1 MSEKVS
7 ILTLRLTAEEA
18 AQMEVLKSITG
29 KKSGSEAIKYIVK
42 EYPRFCAHYKQ
53 EAREKG
59 ELQRKYP
66 DKKKV
71 VVYDLEHNE
80 LPAIY
85 GFEDQVPVNIFAGK
99 CQIDFSGIYSYI
111 EFLFE
116 KESKKRRNTTC

>member
-53 EAREKG
+53 EAREHGELKRKYQEQGEAVRGFLSALDRLEKAGKG
-59 ELQRKYP
+59 E
-66 DKKKV
+66 
-71 VVYDLEHNE
+71 E
-80 LPAIY
+80 
-85 GFEDQVPVNIFAGK
+85 
-99 CQIDFSGIYSYI
+99 
-111 EFLFE
+111 
-116 KESKKRRNTTC
+116 

>member
-53 EAREKG
+53 EALEKG
-59 ELQRKYP
+59 ELQRKYQ
-66 DKKKV
+66 DQKIAVGDFLK
-71 VVYDLEHNE
+71 
-80 LPAIY
+80 A
-85 GFEDQVPVNIFAGK
+85 FERLQQTMEDDRK
-99 CQIDFSGIYSYI
+99 
-111 EFLFE
+111 
-116 KESKKRRNTTC
+116 

>member
-59 ELQRKYP
+59 ELQRKYQDQKIAVGDFLKAFERLQQTMEDDRKESILP
-66 DKKKV
+66 MSVGKV
-71 VVYDLEHNE
+71 I
-80 LPAIY
+80 A
-85 GFEDQVPVNIFAGK
+85 
-99 CQIDFSGIYSYI
+99 DFSG
-111 EFLFE
+111 
-116 KESKKRRNTTC
+116 RRSRSE

>member
-53 EAREKG
+53 EAREK
-59 ELQRKYP
+59 ENCNASTRIRKS
-66 DKKKV
+66 
-71 VVYDLEHNE
+71 LWE
-80 LPAIY
+80 I
-85 GFEDQVPVNIFAGK
+85 
-99 CQIDFSGIYSYI
+99 S
-111 EFLFE
+111 
-116 KESKKRRNTTC
+116 SKHSKIAADDGG

>member
-59 ELQRKYP
+59 ELQRKYQ
-66 DKKKV
+66 DQKIAV
-71 VVYDLEHNE
+71 GDFLEKLKNR
-80 LPAIY
+80 
-85 GFEDQVPVNIFAGK
+85 K
-99 CQIDFSGIYSYI
+99 SDFIVQAVWDVSRKGDS
-111 EFLFE
+111 
-116 KESKKRRNTTC
+116 

>member
-59 ELQRKYP
+59 ELQRKYQ
-66 DKKKV
+66 
-71 VVYDLEHNE
+71 
-80 LPAIY
+80 
-85 GFEDQVPVNIFAGK
+85 DQKIAVGDSSKHSKDCSRRWRMTGSRASCR
-99 CQIDFSGIYSYI
+99 CQS
-111 EFLFE
+111 E
-116 KESKKRRNTTC
+116 R

>member
-59 ELQRKYP
+59 ELQRKYQ
-66 DKKKV
+66 DQKIAVGDFLK
-71 VVYDLEHNE
+71 
-80 LPAIY
+80 A
-85 GFEDQVPVNIFAGK
+85 FERLCSRRWRMTGSRASCR
-99 CQIDFSGIYSYI
+99 CQS
-111 EFLFE
+111 E
-116 KESKKRRNTTC
+116 R

>member
-59 ELQRKYP
+59 ELQSLWEISSKHSKDCSRRWRMTGSR
-66 DKKKV
+66 
-71 VVYDLEHNE
+71 
-80 LPAIY
+80 ASCR
-85 GFEDQVPVNIFAGK
+85 
-99 CQIDFSGIYSYI
+99 CQS
-111 EFLFE
+111 E
-116 KESKKRRNTTC
+116 R

>member
-59 ELQRKYP
+59 EFLKAFERLQQTMEDDRK
-66 DKKKV
+66 
-71 VVYDLEHNE
+71 
-80 LPAIY
+80 
-85 GFEDQVPVNIFAGK
+85 
-99 CQIDFSGIYSYI
+99 
-111 EFLFE
+111 
-116 KESKKRRNTTC
+116 

>member
-59 ELQRKYP
+59 ELQRKYQ
-66 DKKKV
+66 D
-71 VVYDLEHNE
+71 
-80 LPAIY
+80 
-85 GFEDQVPVNIFAGK
+85 
-99 CQIDFSGIYSYI
+99 
-111 EFLFE
+111 
-116 KESKKRRNTTC
+116 RNRCGRFPQSIRKIAADDGG

>member
-59 ELQRKYP
+59 ELQRKYQDQKIAVGDFLKAFERLQQTMEDDRVEHP
-66 DKKKV
+66 ADVSRKGDSRFLRKK
-71 VVYDLEHNE
+71 
-80 LPAIY
+80 IS
-85 GFEDQVPVNIFAGK
+85 I
-99 CQIDFSGIYSYI
+99 
-111 EFLFE
+111 
-116 KESKKRRNTTC
+116 

>member
-59 ELQRKYP
+59 ELQRKYQVG
-66 DKKKV
+66 DFLK
-71 VVYDLEHNE
+71 
-80 LPAIY
+80 A
-85 GFEDQVPVNIFAGK
+85 FERLQQTMEDDRK
-99 CQIDFSGIYSYI
+99 
-111 EFLFE
+111 
-116 KESKKRRNTTC
+116 

>member
-59 ELQRKYP
+59 ELQRKSRIRKSLWEISSKHSK
-66 DKKKV
+66 DCSRRWRMTGSR
-71 VVYDLEHNE
+71 
-80 LPAIY
+80 ASCR
-85 GFEDQVPVNIFAGK
+85 
-99 CQIDFSGIYSYI
+99 CQS
-111 EFLFE
+111 E
-116 KESKKRRNTTC
+116 R